1 MKNFIFVILFFFNFS
16 NLNANIVYI
25 DINLILS
32 KSDVGKS
39 LNIYLKKINEENLNM
54 FSEIETQLVKKDKDL
69 IAQKNIIKV
78 EEYEKQFEKLSQEV
92 QKYRQDK
99 KTFQNN
105 LNKIRINNT
114 KKILSFL
121 NPIISNYVESNSIS
135 LVMPKKNIIVGKKNL
150 DITDEIIKLLNDKVK
165 SLDF

>member
-114 KKILSFL
+114 KKYYLF
-121 NPIISNYVESNSIS
+121 
-135 LVMPKKNIIVGKKNL
+135 
-150 DITDEIIKLLNDKVK
+150 
-165 SLDF
+165 